1 MNKVE
6 KGNIGQSRTVL
17 KILKTIEYEHQQD
30 RQRQGS
36 GKAWRE
42 QKIRN
47 MREKEPHK
55 PMFRKVEG
63 AQIVSIIHAC
73 K

>member
-17 KILKTIEYEHQQD
+17 KILRTIEYEHQQD
-30 RQRQGS
+30 RQQQGS

-42 QKIRN
+42 QKVRN
-47 MREKEPHK
+47 MREKVPHK

>member
-6 KGNIGQSRTVL
+6 KGSIGQSRTVL
-17 KILKTIEYEHQQD
+17 KILKITECKHQQG

-36 GKAWRE
+36 GRAWRE

-47 MREKEPHK
+47 MREKVPHK